1 VNSPAKENCDKKI
14 YMFRDLDAKIGRL
27 WQALGYPGF
36 GIQGNE
42 TDVPFR
48 EKNYS
53 DINFVSLFP

>member
-1 VNSPAKENCDKKI
+1 MNSPAKENRDKKI

-48 EKNYS
+48 EKK
-53 DINFVSLFP
+53 VL